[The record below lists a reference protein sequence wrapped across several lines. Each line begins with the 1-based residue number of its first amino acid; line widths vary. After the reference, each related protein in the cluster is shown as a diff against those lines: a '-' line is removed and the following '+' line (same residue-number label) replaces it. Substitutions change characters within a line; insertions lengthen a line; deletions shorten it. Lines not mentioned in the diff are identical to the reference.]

1 MEVHNLNSMR
11 ISVSILHVDRAQ
23 WKKFVD
29 EIQIPSWVN
38 QSLHN
43 FEFNYYTSLD
53 SRLWQII
60 NKCIEWMRW
69 KGNRYTAYGIS
80 YFLMFALR
88 PLRNRVPR
96 YFKVKVDDFGFNH
109 FVVKFP
115 ELTSTMRWKRMAI
128 IDNFLRNTDNDF
140 LIMLTS
146 TSILNLSKVNIVLAS
161 SLNLKENEKVG
172 AFAGGPI
179 GDCADGKF
187 ISGSFVVLNRD
198 SANLVLRDLSKHPV
212 HSMDD
217 ISLSVGLRRSGVAL
231 TELSSLNLESIDKL
245 NLITNESFQTY
256 LHFRPSTR
264 DCFLYMKACSNRIIA

>member
-1 MEVHNLNSMR
+1 MEMHDLNSMR
-11 ISVSILHVDRAQ
+11 ISVSILHVDRAK

-29 EIQIPSWVN
+29 EIQISSWVN

-53 SRLWQII
+53 SRLWLII
-60 NKCIEWMRW
+60 NKCVEWMRW

-80 YFLMFALR
+80 YFLMYILR
-88 PLRNRVPR
+88 PLRNKIPK

-109 FVVKFP
+109 CVVKFP

-128 IDNFLRNTDNDF
+128 IDNFLRNTDNDL

-146 TSILNLSKVNIVLAS
+146 TSILNLSKVNNILAS
-161 SLNLKENEKVG
+161 SLNMKENEKVG

-179 GDCADGKF
+179 GDCADGEF

-198 SANLVLRDLSKHPV
+198 AAKLVLRDLSKHPV

-231 TELSSLNLESIDKL
+231 TELPSLNLESIEKL
-245 NLITNESFQTY
+245 NLITNELFQTY

-264 DCFLYMKACSNRIIA
+264 DCFLYMKACSNRIIT